1 MAAKSAVLAAFAILT
16 VLAALYFAW
25 PIWRATLPLE
35 IDVDEPWNAYHAD
48 AVRAGKPLYPD
59 PDGLVANNYPP
70 LSFYLIGGLSA
81 LFGDAVYVGRALS
94 LLATASIA
102 LAIGCSVRQF
112 GGSRLSAGLAGLW
125 FLATLS
131 RFVDRYVGMND
142 PHLLALA
149 IMVWAMV
156 WFVRCRQKNRG
167 VEGAILLMVL
177 AGFFK
182 HTLFAIPIATL
193 VWLAL
198 GDRRLALR
206 AAIVGAGAAAVGLAL
221 CWMAYGGVF
230 FRQLMMPR
238 QYSLTQALAS
248 LGRLQW
254 IAPALIVFAVWL
266 WHRRRGGDCPNF
278 RPSKNGAVP
287 LNNKRVPLLRRSS
300 AGLAPSSW
308 HCLFQAVAH
317 RGEKCGSSNG
327 TADDG
332 LRFTVIFVV
341 TAFVLHFFQKM
352 GAGVDDNAQFELAV
366 AAAIGL
372 GLAFDRLGA
381 IPSVRR
387 WGIDRSR
394 FVVVLILIGRLLAS
408 DCTSPYLLVVS
419 PEFRAGLERRAAA
432 MDSKA
437 AEIAAIPGPVV
448 CPVMTVSRR
457 AGKPFVFD
465 AFAVDQRVKTG
476 HLSPDELKLR
486 LQAQGIRFESVVSD
500 PQSNLVP

>member
-1 MAAKSAVLAAFAILT
+1 
-16 VLAALYFAW
+16 
-25 PIWRATLPLE
+25 
-35 IDVDEPWNAYHAD
+35 
-48 AVRAGKPLYPD
+48 
-59 PDGLVANNYPP
+59 
-70 LSFYLIGGLSA
+70 
-81 LFGDAVYVGRALS
+81 
-94 LLATASIA
+94 
-102 LAIGCSVRQF
+102 
-112 GGSRLSAGLAGLW
+112 LAGLW

-131 RFVDRYVGMND
+131 RFIDRYVGMND
-142 PHLLALA
+142 PHLPALA

-156 WFVRCRQKNRG
+156 WFVRCRQKRRA
-167 VEGAILLMVL
+167 VEWAILLMVL

-193 VWLAL
+193 VWLAWS
-198 GDRRLALR
+198 DRVSGGADIPVCRKKCRTPGRQECPPHRGEGCWLAIR

-221 CWMAYGGVF
+221 CGVAYGDVF

-254 IAPALIVFAVWL
+254 IAPALIVFAIWL
-266 WHRRRGGDCPNF
+266 WYRWRGCGA
-278 RPSKNGAVP
+278 AVP
-287 LNNKRVPLLRRSS
+287 AAR
-300 AGLAPSSW
+300 AGEPPAP
-308 HCLFQAVAH
+308 QVAAV
-317 RGEKCGSSNG
+317 N
-327 TADDG
+327 DG
-332 LRFTVIFVV
+332 LRFTVIFVAI
-341 TAFVLHFFQKM
+341 AFVLHFFQKM

-381 IPSVRR
+381 IPSLRR

-476 HLSPDELKLR
+476 HLSPDELKRR
-486 LQAQGIRFESVVSD
+486 LQTQSIRFESVER
-500 PQSNLVP
+500 